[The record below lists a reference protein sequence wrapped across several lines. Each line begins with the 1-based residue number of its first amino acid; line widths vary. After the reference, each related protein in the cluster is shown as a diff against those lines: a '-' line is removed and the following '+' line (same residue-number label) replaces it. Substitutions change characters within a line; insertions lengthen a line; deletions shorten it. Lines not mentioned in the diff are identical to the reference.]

1 MVRALSP
8 EHSGTTDAGHR
19 LCSTG
24 VQTALPGDCR
34 PLLLPLFEF
43 HVTALKGQIYL
54 GFTHFWSTSFAH
66 LVLLAY
72 ISLPRALFSYCRQFR
87 PFGFNRSPGFLPG
100 DKRKRKLPPGRE
112 GKGAECLALA
122 KRALRANS
130 GGGERQPFLISLFF
144 IAGDRVEGRG
154 AKASQPDPGSQL
166 PEDNG
171 ISPASS
177 RASNAQPGAPLLRP
191 NPPPSLES

>member
-1 MVRALSP
+1 MLDTGSAPQGCKLLFQGTAGPCCSRYLSFMLQLSRDRFISVLLTSGAL
-8 EHSGTTDAGHR
+8 
-19 LCSTG
+19 
-24 VQTALPGDCR
+24 V
-34 PLLLPLFEF
+34 
-43 HVTALKGQIYL
+43 
-54 GFTHFWSTSFAH
+54 FAH

-130 GGGERQPFLISLFF
+130 GGGERQPFRISLFF